1 MMKKCPYCAEEIQ
14 DEALK
19 CRHCGEALAQ
29 TGPEGDRDNCLNGTE
44 TLLAMWC
51 HLGTIAG
58 FVIPFGN
65 IIAPLAIWLAKKDD
79 YPLVDD
85 QGKESLNFQLS
96 VLLYSLAGFALMFLI
111 VGFFLLAVVGL
122 FALIQ
127 IIIAAISASK
137 GEKYRYSLCI
147 RFIK

>member
-1 MMKKCPYCAEEIQ
+1 MKKCPYCAEEIQ

-19 CRHCGEALAQ
+19 CRHCGEVLTQ
-29 TGPEGDRDNCLNGTE
+29 TEPDKDRYAVLKGTE
-44 TLLAMWC
+44 ILLAMWC
-51 HLGTIAG
+51 HLSATAG
-58 FVIPFGN
+58 FIIPFGN
-65 IIAPLAIWLAKKDD
+65 VLAPLALWLAKREK

-96 VLLYSLAGFALMFLI
+96 IMLYSLVGFVLIFIVVGFLLLI
-111 VGFFLLAVVGL
+111 VIAF

-127 IIIAAISASK
+127 VIIATISASK
-137 GEKYRYSLCI
+137 GNKYRYPLCI

>member
-1 MMKKCPYCAEEIQ
+1 VLTQAEP
-14 DEALK
+14 DKNRYDALK
-19 CRHCGEALAQ
+19 
-29 TGPEGDRDNCLNGTE
+29 GTE
-44 TLLAMWC
+44 MLLAMWC

-58 FVIPFGN
+58 FIIPFGN
-65 IIAPLAIWLAKKDD
+65 IIAPLAIWLAKKDE

-96 VLLYSLAGFALMFLI
+96 ILLYSFAGFVLMFLV
-111 VGFFLLAVVGL
+111 VGFFLLVVIAF

-127 IIIAAISASK
+127 IIIATITASK
-137 GEKYRYSLCI
+137 GEKYRYPLCI